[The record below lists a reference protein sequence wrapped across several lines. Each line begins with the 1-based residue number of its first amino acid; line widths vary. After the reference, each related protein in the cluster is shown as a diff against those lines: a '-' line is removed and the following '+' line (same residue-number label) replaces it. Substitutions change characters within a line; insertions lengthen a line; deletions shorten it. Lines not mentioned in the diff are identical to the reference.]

1 MASIGSD
8 RVPRPHIVGSAA
20 RVASARWP
28 SPNGFR
34 TRVGRCMSESRGGD
48 NLGSGQSARFWA
60 GFDGPPPWYLDLV
73 GVGWVVAAAVAVMLP
88 ALTRGASLGPYG
100 LLARDGLLIQHG
112 GGARNP
118 FAADQITQMI
128 PWTSLAWEQVH
139 HGHLPL
145 WNPYNA
151 LGTPLAFNWQSATF
165 SLPALLGYLVPLR
178 LAYTT
183 QVLATLAIGGT
194 GCYFLGRVLHL
205 NLLACAFAGTVF
217 ELCGTFMGWLGWP
230 VASVMS
236 WAGWLFAAAI
246 LVLRG
251 GRRVVRSPSSA
262 WCWPLPST
270 PVNPMRWSSWV
281 AFLPCSSP
289 SCSFLGPGRVKTG
302 RGASAPSGICCRHH
316 GRTGPQRPAS
326 PPWHPTPVAVES
338 RYRGWSVRDSAGS
351 PVATTPHRSGP
362 GPGRGPDRV
371 ARGYIGVVAVALA
384 LIRMIICR
392 RRPEVSAIGVVAVIA
407 GIFSFTPLANSL
419 LDNLPV
425 VGAVRWARSITFLEF
440 AVAVLAGVGMD
451 VVIRRSTKR
460 AVLRL
465 AAVLFSLAALTVATI
480 WVTHPRGDRIRHE
493 NLAWAAAGAG
503 LGLIVVG
510 CLEFVRWR
518 RLRSGSSGAE
528 PGDDGRLPRTVR
540 RWGLGAAVVLFA
552 FQTSFLMTMGGS
564 LWGSTSRP
572 FHSTTVERQLKRAVG
587 SSLVGFG
594 ASACQKLPTLG
605 IPADANIVYGVR
617 ELAVYDPMLPRRYY
631 QAWVAVTGQKAGYP
645 RTSRYCPAVTSVTM
659 ARTYGVSYILEFHG
673 APGPKG
679 TVDVG
684 RIGGEDLYRVPAT
697 TADAILVPAPKSRAL
712 PPDDARGTPVAPAS
726 SNPARWTLVVAPPRP
741 AVLRLHLTDVPGWH
755 ASIDG
760 KPLVLE
766 SFSSVMLQARIP
778 AGRHVIV
785 LSYWPD
791 TFTAGIVLAA
801 LSAVGLATALVIG
814 GVRRRRA
821 LRDL

>member
-1 MASIGSD
+1 
-8 RVPRPHIVGSAA
+8 
-20 RVASARWP
+20 
-28 SPNGFR
+28 
-34 TRVGRCMSESRGGD
+34 MSESRGGD
-48 NLGSGQSARFWA
+48 NLGSGRSARFWA

-205 NLLACAFAGTVF
+205 NVLACAFAGTVF

-251 GRRVVRSPSSA
+251 GRRVRA
-262 WCWPLPST
+262 
-270 PVNPMRWSSWV
+270 V
-281 AFLPCSSP
+281 AFFGLVLALAVYAGQPDALVLMGC
-289 SCSFLGPGRVKTG
+289 FLAVFVAVVLVF
-302 RGASAPSGICCRHH
+302 GARSGEDRPWRIRSLGDLFVATMAGLALSAPLLLPGTQLLSQSSRDIGGGVFAI
-316 GRTGPQRPAS
+316 QRALPLRQLLTEVVPGLDGDPIA
-326 PPWHPTPVAVES
+326 WHRA
-338 RYRGWSVRDSAGS
+338 
-351 PVATTPHRSGP
+351 
-362 GPGRGPDRV
+362 
-371 ARGYIGVVAVALA
+371 YIGVVAVALA
-384 LIRMIICR
+384 LIGMIICR

-572 FHSTTVERQLKRAVG
+572 FHSTTAERQLKRAVG

-766 SFSSVMLQARIP
+766 SFSGVMLQARIP

-791 TFTAGIVLAA
+791 TFTAGIVLAV